1 MKIIIYLLSAIVA
14 LNVLPKAK
22 KMTYKQIVEIYYD
35 IVKKYS
41 LIYNVPVNIILA
53 IIKQESSGNTFAIGK
68 TSDYGLMQITKGA
81 LTDFNK
87 STGKQYNLFMMLM
100 SPKKNIEVGTF
111 YISWCKKYLQR
122 KEYYDA
128 LRAYNVGVG
137 NVQKS
142 DTKGINYADSV
153 YEHLTI
159 FNTLV

>member
-1 MKIIIYLLSAIVA
+1 MKIVIYLISAIVA
-14 LNVLPKAK
+14 LNLLPKAK

-35 IVKKYS
+35 LAKKYS
-41 LIYNVPVNIILA
+41 NIYNVPINIILA
-53 IIKQESSGNTFAIGK
+53 IIKQESAGNVFAIGK

-87 STGKQYNLFMMLM
+87 STGKNYNLFMMLM
-100 SPKKNIEVGTF
+100 SPQKNIEVGTF
-111 YISWCKKYLQR
+111 YINWCKKFLNR

-142 DTKGINYADSV
+142 DTKGIEYADSV
-153 YEHLTI
+153 YEHLTT
-159 FNTLV
+159 FNTFI